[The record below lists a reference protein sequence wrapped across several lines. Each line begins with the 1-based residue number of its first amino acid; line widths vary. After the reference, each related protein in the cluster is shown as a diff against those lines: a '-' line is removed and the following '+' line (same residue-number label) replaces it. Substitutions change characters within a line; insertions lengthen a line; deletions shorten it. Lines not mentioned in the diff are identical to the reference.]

1 MIAPARKRPGPTKR
15 KRRTAAEM
23 AAIEAAIYATLEAD
37 HPMTVRGL
45 FYRLVSAGVIPKTEE
60 AYKGIVV
67 RLATRMR
74 ITGTLPFAWIADNTR
89 WRRGGSAF
97 VSLDDWLQESMR
109 TYRLD
114 LWRDQDAYVEVWLE
128 KDALSGVLIQE
139 TDPLHV
145 PLMVTRGY
153 PSITYLG
160 DAAAHIL
167 AVNRPTFLYYFGDLD
182 PSGVDIPRK
191 VEERLREFAPEA
203 EIAFERVAVTE
214 AQIELL
220 RLPTR
225 PTKTTDSRA
234 RTFKGRSVEVD
245 AVPPAILRQWARK
258 CIERHI
264 DPIKLAA
271 IKREEAAGRLALQGI
286 RLPGWNTKHG
296 GNQE

>member
-1 MIAPARKRPGPTKR
+1 
-15 KRRTAAEM
+15 M
-23 AAIEAAIYATLEAD
+23 AAIEAAILRILEAD

-45 FYRLVSAGVIPKTEE
+45 FYRLVSAEVIPKTER

-74 ITGTLPFAWIADNTR
+74 IAGTLPFAWIADNTR
-89 WRRGGSAF
+89 WRRGGSAYA
-97 VSLDDWLQESMR
+97 SLNDWLQESMR

-128 KDALSGVLIQE
+128 KDALSGVLIEE

-160 DAAAHIL
+160 DAAAHIR
-167 AVNRPTFLYYFGDLD
+167 AVDRPTFLYYFGDHD

-191 VEERLREFAPEA
+191 VEARLREFAPEA

-214 AQIELL
+214 AQIEALG
-220 RLPTR
+220 LPTR
-225 PTKTTDSRA
+225 PTKRTDSRA

-245 AVPPAILRQWARK
+245 AVPPAILRRWARER
-258 CIERHI
+258 IERHI
-264 DPIKLAA
+264 DPAKLAA
-271 IKREEAAGRLALQGI
+271 IQREEVAGRIALQGI

-296 GNQE
+296 GTCE